1 MNRAKYSGGS
11 GFPNQFVPDEE
22 KSTYQ
27 YGLKVGQAIETE
39 WFSREY
45 GSSLY
50 GDVRAEYLT
59 RRLYARGKQPIEKY
73 KNELA
78 INGDLSYLNLDWTPV
93 PIVPKF
99 VDIVVNGITN
109 RLIDV
114 NVEAVD
120 VLSSQQREEFK
131 EEIRAD
137 MAAKPAL
144 DIIKQNTGVDAF
156 NFEEANLPD
165 SNEELDLYMR
175 LRYKQGVE
183 VAQEVAIDTI
193 LEINNFGEL
202 KRRVDEDNVV
212 LGISAVKHAFD
223 AHDGVKV
230 EYVDPINLVYS
241 QTNDPAFRD
250 CYYFGEVKSVH
261 VNEIKKIN
269 PNLTQEE
276 IEHISKVAG
285 RFDGY
290 KSTINLQSQSGLD
303 KSNVSLLY
311 FCYKT
316 DKEIIYKVKKTVNGG
331 EKALK
336 KDSKFNPPSTEKAR
350 FEKVARRIDV
360 WYEGVLVLGTDKLI
374 KWQMMENMVRPQS
387 AFQKT
392 IPPYIVSAIKMDKG
406 HIDSLVKRMIPFA
419 DQIQLVHLKLQQ
431 VVSKMIPDGV
441 FIDADGLNSVDLGN
455 GASYN
460 PSEALSMY
468 FQTGSVIGRSYTEDG
483 DFNNARVPIQ
493 ELTSSGSNAKINSLI
508 SMYNYQLNMIR
519 AVTGINEARDGS
531 MPESNAL
538 VGVQKLAALN
548 SNTATKHVMTSGL
561 HISKRLCEAI
571 SCRITDILMYSDF
584 AEQFAR
590 MVGKNNMDVLKS
602 MEFMHLHE
610 FGIFV
615 DLEPDEEEKAKLEQN
630 VQMALQAKL
639 IDLADA
645 IDVREVKNLTL
656 ANQLLKIRKQKKEK
670 LDRAKQKENI
680 QLQSQ
685 ANQQSAQAASQ
696 GKIQQEQAK
705 TQGEAQ
711 ILQLKADLDMQ
722 KLQATQQMEAEML
735 KMKYQFE
742 MELKQMES
750 KNLSSRESTKE
761 DRKDKRTELQATQQS
776 ELIAQRKQGLPP
788 KSFVKPQGSPLERA
802 KSAGGGIIGG
812 LGQFMGGASKGTPM
826 TQPPQPQPQMPP
838 QMPPQGPPQAPP
850 MAQGAPPEAPQ
861 QGGEGMMQ
869 ALMQR
874 MQGG

>member
-1 MNRAKYSGGS
+1 MIKTWLA
-11 GFPNQFVPDEE
+11 
-22 KSTYQ
+22 
-27 YGLKVGQAIETE
+27 
-39 WFSREY
+39 
-45 GSSLY
+45 SS
-50 GDVRAEYLT
+50 A
-59 RRLYARGKQPIEKY
+59 
-73 KNELA
+73 
-78 INGDLSYLNLDWTPV
+78 S
-93 PIVPKF
+93 
-99 VDIVVNGITN
+99 
-109 RLIDV
+109 
-114 NVEAVD
+114 
-120 VLSSQQREEFK
+120 
-131 EEIRAD
+131 
-137 MAAKPAL
+137 
-144 DIIKQNTGVDAF
+144 
-156 NFEEANLPD
+156 
-165 SNEELDLYMR
+165 
-175 LRYKQGVE
+175 
-183 VAQEVAIDTI
+183 
-193 LEINNFGEL
+193 
-202 KRRVDEDNVV
+202 
-212 LGISAVKHAFD
+212 
-223 AHDGVKV
+223 
-230 EYVDPINLVYS
+230 
-241 QTNDPAFRD
+241 
-250 CYYFGEVKSVH
+250 
-261 VNEIKKIN
+261 
-269 PNLTQEE
+269 
-276 IEHISKVAG
+276 
-285 RFDGY
+285 
-290 KSTINLQSQSGLD
+290 
-303 KSNVSLLY
+303 
-311 FCYKT
+311 
-316 DKEIIYKVKKTVNGG
+316 
-331 EKALK
+331 
-336 KDSKFNPPSTEKAR
+336 
-350 FEKVARRIDV
+350 
-360 WYEGVLVLGTDKLI
+360 
-374 KWQMMENMVRPQS
+374 
-387 AFQKT
+387 KT
-392 IPPYIVSAIKMDKG
+392 IPPYIVSAIKMDNG

-750 KNLSSRESTKE
+750 KNLSREPTKE
-761 DRKDKRTELQATQQS
+761 DRKIKEQNYRHTT
-776 ELIAQRKQGLPP
+776 K
-788 KSFVKPQGSPLERA
+788 
-802 KSAGGGIIGG
+802 
-812 LGQFMGGASKGTPM
+812 
-826 TQPPQPQPQMPP
+826 
-838 QMPPQGPPQAPP
+838 
-850 MAQGAPPEAPQ
+850 
-861 QGGEGMMQ
+861 
-869 ALMQR
+869 
-874 MQGG
+874 